1 MPRRYSIFFQY
12 HRDNNRQNTKQS
24 KKFKMVSKLK
34 RMAHNK
40 KKLNVKIG
48 TKIIENEK
56 LDEFRVLWGKVKEIP
71 GKGNNAMI

>member
-24 KKFKMVSKLK
+24 KKIKMVSKLK
-34 RMAHNK
+34 KDGTQLK

-48 TKIIENEK
+48 TKIIEMKNWMN
-56 LDEFRVLWGKVKEIP
+56 LEFFGAK
-71 GKGNNAMI
+71 

>member
-1 MPRRYSIFFQY
+1 
-12 HRDNNRQNTKQS
+12 
-24 KKFKMVSKLK
+24 MVSKLK

>member
-1 MPRRYSIFFQY
+1 
-12 HRDNNRQNTKQS
+12 
-24 KKFKMVSKLK
+24 MVSKFKKDGTQL
-34 RMAHNK
+34 